1 MMKKTIAI
9 VGAGP
14 GLGLSIAKK
23 FGANGFQVALIS
35 RNENK
40 LNLLVNELKA
50 LDIEAAAFP
59 ADLFN
64 KEQLVSAFQGIK
76 DKYGIIDV
84 LEFSP
89 TSGNYPPTPVTEVTE
104 ENAMNI
110 FQAYVV
116 GAIRSV
122 EQVLPEMLEKKDGA
136 ILFTT
141 GLSSIYS
148 IPMMGNIGIAFS
160 GLRNYANNLH
170 TALAPEGIYV
180 AHLAIGAFIKPGTAS
195 DPGLIADAWYDLYAK
210 KTQAED
216 TFPQGVTPATI
227 LW

>member
-1 MMKKTIAI
+1 MPKTIAI

-23 FGANGFQVALIS
+23 FGTNDFQVALIA
-35 RNENK
+35 RNEEK
-40 LNLLVNELKA
+40 LNILVDELKA
-50 LDIEAAAFP
+50 IGIEAAAFP
-59 ADLFN
+59 ADLYH
-64 KEQLVSAFQGIK
+64 KEQLISAFQGIK
-76 DKYGIIDV
+76 DKYGFIDV

-89 TSGNYPPTPVTEVTE
+89 VSGNYPPTPASSVTE
-104 ENAMNI
+104 EIAI
-110 FQAYVV
+110 DAFQALVV

-122 EQVLPEMLEKKDGA
+122 DQVLPAMLERQSGA

-141 GLSSIYS
+141 GLSSIYP
-148 IPMMGNIGIAFS
+148 IPMMGNMGIALS

-170 TALAPEGIYV
+170 TDLAPKGIYV
-180 AHLAIGAFIKPGTAS
+180 AHLAIGAFIKPGTAA
-195 DPGLIADAWYDLYAK
+195 DPGLIADAWYDLYTN

-216 TFPQGVTPATI
+216 TFPQGVTPTTI